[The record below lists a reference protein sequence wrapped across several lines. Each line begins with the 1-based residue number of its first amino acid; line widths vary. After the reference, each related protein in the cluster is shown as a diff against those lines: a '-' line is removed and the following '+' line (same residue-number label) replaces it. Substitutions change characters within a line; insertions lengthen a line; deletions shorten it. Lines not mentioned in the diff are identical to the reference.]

1 MNKGYNEIVK
11 TALLVEYKEE
21 GQFWVEHWVDEEKS
35 YRALFT
41 EQSKHFP
48 LTIETHAL

>member
-21 GQFWVEHWVDEEKS
+21 GQFWAEHWVDEEKS

-41 EQSKHFP
+41 EQSKYFP

>member
-21 GQFWVEHWVDEEKS
+21 GPFWVDEEKS
-35 YRALFT
+35 YRVLFT

-48 LTIETHAL
+48 LTVETHAL